1 MSNTNKVIDMITQEA
16 LKVAHETPSFLKTIN
31 MQYDDQYKASN
42 TGKKGASLRI
52 REPVQF
58 DVTDGRVI
66 DLQDVTETNQTLT
79 VATQKHVA
87 FRFNSAELT
96 TDIEDISER
105 YIAPATK
112 KLIAMIEHD
121 VLTGVTKDVYQLAGL
136 PGTVVGAGGNIQQL
150 YDAMAKINQ
159 QCAPDDPSRRRAV
172 VDSVTMARI
181 AGTGVVD
188 LFHAAPQIES
198 AFTEGRVLRTAFAD
212 IYTNEKTWTM
222 PNAAD
227 VQTTLDTYTI
237 VEGDTDIT
245 TAALSAAAVEGMV
258 FTLDGVYDVHP
269 ETKQAYSHLKQFVVQ
284 SSSTTV
290 VTFTPAIRLT
300 GARKNVAAVDG
311 TDLTVSGLTTTTV
324 NFVGSAST
332 NYRQNLMYDKDAFTF
347 VMADLPLFGGAD
359 KCNRGQRDGFALRV
373 WVDGDIKNDEQIFRM
388 DALYGYLAQR
398 PDWASRITN

>member
-1 MSNTNKVIDMITQEA
+1 MSNTNKVIDMITREA
-16 LKVAHETPSFLKTIN
+16 LRVAHETPSFLKTIN
-31 MQYDDQYKASN
+31 MQYDDQFKASN
-42 TGKKGASLRI
+42 SGKGGSTLRI

-58 DVTDGRVI
+58 DVADGRVI
-66 DLQDVTETNQTLT
+66 DIQDAETTQQTLT

-112 KLIAMIEHD
+112 RLIAKIEAD
-121 VLTGVTKDVYQLAGL
+121 VLQSVTKDVYQVAGL
-136 PGTVVGAGGNIQQL
+136 PGTVVGAGGNIQQI

-159 QCAPDDPSRRRAV
+159 QCAPDDPARRRAV
-172 VDSVTMARI
+172 FDSATMAKI
-181 AGTGVVD
+181 AGTGVVS
-188 LFHAAPQIES
+188 LFHDASNIKS

-245 TAALSAAAVEGMV
+245 VASLSAAAVEGMV

-269 ETKQAYSHLKQFVVQ
+269 ETKDAYSHLKQFVVT
-284 SSSTTV
+284 SASTTV
-290 VTFTPAIRLT
+290 VTFTPAIRLS
-300 GARKNVAAVDG
+300 GAKKNVAASNG
-311 TDLTVSGLTTTTV
+311 ADLTVSSLTTTTV
-324 NFVGSAST
+324 NFFGSAST
-332 NYRQNLMYDKDAFTF
+332 SYRQNLMYDKDAFTL
-347 VMADLPLFGGAD
+347 VMADLPLFAGAD
-359 KCNRGQRDGFALRV
+359 KCQRGNRDGFALRV
-373 WVDGDIKNDEQIFRM
+373 WVDSDIKNDEQIFRM
-388 DALYGYLAQR
+388 DALYGYLAVR
-398 PDWASRITN
+398 PEWACRISN